1 MIHNPLH
8 HDPLALLEL
17 AVETEM
23 PVVLTP
29 AQAVAILKDRMA
41 IIQEKNELVRLHFA
55 QSERPTTSPP
65 DQSGCP
71 GAG

>member
-17 AVETEM
+17 AIEGGM

-29 AQAVAILKDRMA
+29 AQALSILKDRMA
-41 IIQEKNELVRLHFA
+41 IIQEKNELVRLHFV
-55 QSERPTTSPP
+55 QSEQPTISPP
-65 DQSGCP
+65 DQSRCP